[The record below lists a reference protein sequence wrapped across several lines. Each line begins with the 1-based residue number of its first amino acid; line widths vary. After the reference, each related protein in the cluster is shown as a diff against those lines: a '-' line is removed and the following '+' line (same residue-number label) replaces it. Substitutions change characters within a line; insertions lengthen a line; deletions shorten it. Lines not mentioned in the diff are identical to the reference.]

1 MLSKAKMSRLGFKA
15 VTAGLVS
22 ALAFSAGS
30 IVLLP
35 TAAHAELSGE
45 IQAASQKIDS
55 IADELKGY
63 QQSFDD
69 NEALLQET
77 AQAIETK
84 EQEISDTKDKL
95 QAAKLVL
102 SKRVRSSYKSGPTS
116 LLELVMGSVD
126 MQDLVSRIHYMD
138 SISQED
144 ARTINDV
151 KTLSQELADARAAL
165 QTKQD
170 EEKAQSEKLQQKID
184 EMQQKRKEAQD
195 YYNNLSAEAQKAL
208 QEEIQQSGNANSATI
223 VEAIGELNSEAAA
236 ANGGGAQAAPAPA
249 DSSSNDDSPAPAPSP
264 SRRNSSRSYSDAGGP
279 VANAYQ
285 MLNRGYRYQWGSNNP
300 SNGGFDCSGLMQYVF
315 KLSGHSI
322 SRTTWTQRDEV
333 KAHGN
338 WKTSVDQLEPG
349 DLIFFNNFNHVGMYV
364 GGGKFIHSSS
374 SRGPICV
381 SLSQYLRWS
390 GPFEGG
396 GSPL

>member
-126 MQDLVSRIHYMD
+126 MQDLVSRIH
-138 SISQED
+138 
-144 ARTINDV
+144 
-151 KTLSQELADARAAL
+151 
-165 QTKQD
+165 
-170 EEKAQSEKLQQKID
+170 
-184 EMQQKRKEAQD
+184 
-195 YYNNLSAEAQKAL
+195 
-208 QEEIQQSGNANSATI
+208 
-223 VEAIGELNSEAAA
+223 
-236 ANGGGAQAAPAPA
+236 
-249 DSSSNDDSPAPAPSP
+249 
-264 SRRNSSRSYSDAGGP
+264 
-279 VANAYQ
+279 
-285 MLNRGYRYQWGSNNP
+285 
-300 SNGGFDCSGLMQYVF
+300 
-315 KLSGHSI
+315 
-322 SRTTWTQRDEV
+322 
-333 KAHGN
+333 
-338 WKTSVDQLEPG
+338 
-349 DLIFFNNFNHVGMYV
+349 
-364 GGGKFIHSSS
+364 
-374 SRGPICV
+374 
-381 SLSQYLRWS
+381 
-390 GPFEGG
+390 
-396 GSPL
+396 